1 MSLGCKWKTIKFIEI
16 TCCCLKCVVA
26 HCVAACADVVVVVFL
41 HTAVALSLCLCSAV
55 FVTVSVT
62 VSVPVLAASFPI
74 VNIKSQTVK
83 PLLGTHAYTHT
94 QPHTHSADHTRIN
107 INVNINRRS
116 VKHLGKCPFWSCG
129 SHCSNAS
136 LCLFIS
142 LSPSLLPVSLAP
154 ALAACMRC
162 KFGSIF

>member
-55 FVTVSVT
+55 FVS
-62 VSVPVLAASFPI
+62 VLAASFPI

-129 SHCSNAS
+129 SHCSTAS

>member
-26 HCVAACADVVVVVFL
+26 HCVAACADVVVVVVVVFL

-55 FVTVSVT
+55 FVT